1 MVPVG
6 LRAVQRW
13 TGLGELQGGPG
24 TQLSALRRGSFPL
37 LPLGEAE
44 LEDLGDASGAEPP
57 LPGAETC
64 LGWAPSLGAGWE
76 CPGATIPVSDVPV
89 LGAARVPGAHWLLGL
104 RSWLWRVLEPPS
116 RLLGSRLAQVHLQVV
131 GDPPDGRALGGGDVA
146 QRPAAHLGSAP
157 SSALLAKAGHP
168 TAQSLSPIWGLR
180 GRD

>member
-6 LRAVQRW
+6 FRAVQRW

-89 LGAARVPGAHWLLGL
+89 LGQHASPVPTGFWGCALGSGGSLSLLPASWVPGWPRFICKWWAILPMAV
-104 RSWLWRVLEPPS
+104 RLEAEMLPS
-116 RLLGSRLAQVHLQVV
+116 GPRHTWGQLQ
-131 GDPPDGRALGGGDVA
+131 PL
-146 QRPAAHLGSAP
+146 P
-157 SSALLAKAGHP
+157 S
-168 TAQSLSPIWGLR
+168 
-180 GRD
+180 